1 MKFDYMF
8 GMDRSNIH
16 ELNRYAE
23 ALKSS
28 TQVMLLGDFNP
39 DIDKV
44 IADPYFDNKP
54 EDFEKCFAQINASCT
69 MLLKH
74 LISK

>member
-1 MKFDYMF
+1 MF
-8 GMDRSNIH
+8 GMDRYNIQ

-28 TQVMLLGDFNP
+28 AQVKLLGEYNP
-39 DIDKV
+39 DSDKV
-44 IADPYFDNKP
+44 IADPYFGNRP
-54 EDFEKCFAQINASCT
+54 EDFEKCFEQINASCA
-69 MLLKH
+69 MLLEH